1 MATYKVT
8 TSSSPLNVRSGPG
21 TKYKVVGKLAKG
33 TICGGTVSGGWIKF
47 SNGPYSGK
55 YASATYVTL
64 VKSGSTSATTTV
76 SSSGKE
82 NTGKVADPDYSGNTV
97 SSLKKEHYK
106 AVNALGCPP
115 LYNQYT
121 DPQYIDDIAPGVGRV
136 YASTM
141 LSNPTILS
149 ICPGKVDYLPGF
161 SNKTKTEFLQYVKDL
176 AKGDSDLSGLISDNT
191 NGINGK
197 LYEFKADFKNYINVV
212 NCLCRME
219 AIYLGIGQKCY
230 PHTNIQY
237 RYFDYGYITE
247 PNGAKGSN
255 SGNIFKSTAY
265 NLGQAFSTAV
275 NDTNY
280 IHFFVTH
287 QGTSLSE
294 NISTSTTSS
303 YFENVLGGDSG
314 VSEAA
319 RNIQFL
325 LGGTVSG
332 DEMANDVSNLLKG
345 NDSFITSLGSLLA
358 NYLKGG
364 RLVFP
369 QMISDVQYEKSFSC
383 TCKFVSPYG
392 DKESIFLKCYVPALF
407 LLAMS
412 LPKQISDNMYTYPF
426 LVRVFQKG
434 FFNTDL
440 AVISNLQLTRGGTDD
455 TSWTVDGL
463 STEIE
468 ARFDVTPLYS
478 RLMATNIR
486 NPFLFLQNTALIE
499 YLATMAGV
507 DLKDNN
513 LTTKMNIAS
522 SLIRAKVS
530 PTDSLAN
537 LSRGVSDW
545 ISDGIAKWFQ
555 IQNL

>member
-1 MATYKVT
+1 MSTYKVS
-8 TSSSPLNVRSGPG
+8 TSSSSLNVRSGPG
-21 TKYKVVGKLAKG
+21 TKYKVIGTLAKG
-33 TICGGTVSGGWIKF
+33 TACSGTVSNGWIKF

-55 YASATYVTL
+55 YASATYLKLIKET
-64 VKSGSTSATTTV
+64 KSATKA
-76 SSSGKE
+76 SNSSGKE
-82 NTGKVADPDYSGNTV
+82 NTEAVATADYKGNTNAN
-97 SSLKKEHYK
+97 LKTEHYK

-115 LYNQYT
+115 MYNQYT
-121 DPQYIDDIAPGVGRV
+121 DLQYIDDVAPGVGRV
-136 YASTM
+136 FASTM

-161 SNKTKTEFLQYVKDL
+161 SNKNKTEFLQMVKDL
-176 AKGDSDLSGLISDNT
+176 AKGDSDLTGLIADNV
-191 NGINGK
+191 NGVNGK
-197 LYEFKADFKNYINVV
+197 LYEFKADYKNYINVV
-212 NCLCRME
+212 NCLCRMQ
-219 AIYLGIGQKCY
+219 AIYMGIGDEKF
-230 PHTNIQY
+230 PHTNIKY
-237 RYFDYGYITE
+237 KYFDYGYVTV
-247 PNGAKGSN
+247 PNGAAGSN

-265 NLGQAFSTAV
+265 NIGQAFSTAV

-294 NISTSTTSS
+294 NISTSTTAGALESIFGGESEISS
-303 YFENVLGGDSG
+303 
-314 VSEAA
+314 AA

-325 LGGTVSG
+325 LGGTVNG
-332 DEMANDVSNLLKG
+332 DEMTNDVANLLKG
-345 NDSFITSLGSLLA
+345 NDSFITSLGSLAA

-369 QMISDVQYEKSFSC
+369 QMIEDVQYEKSFSC

-392 DKESIFLKCYVPALF
+392 NKESIFLRCYMPAMF

-426 LVRVFQKG
+426 LTRVFQKG
-434 FFNTDL
+434 YFNTDL
-440 AVISNLQLTRGGTDD
+440 SVISNLQLTRGGSDETA
-455 TSWTVDGL
+455 WTVDGL
-463 STEIE
+463 STELE

-478 RLMATNIR
+478 RLMATNCR

-513 LTTKMNIAS
+513 LTAKMNIAR
-522 SLIRAKVS
+522 SLIVSKVS
-530 PTDSLAN
+530 PTDNLAN
-537 LSRGVSDW
+537 LSRGIGDK
-545 ISDGIAKWFQ
+545 ITNNIAKWFQ
-555 IQNL
+555 IQNM